1 MDERMG
7 GKMKITAQMT
17 IRDEEFYIGMAIQS
31 VVEKAYGI
39 YILDTGSSDR
49 TTEIVKE
56 YQKKY
61 PNIILE
67 EKSFGGKR
75 KWDIPKWTAP
85 GVPEGYREAD
95 ARNYTR
101 QRMEE
106 EFPDYNWTILLDA
119 DEIVTDRM
127 FSEIERVD
135 KIGATMLGHSTLL
148 PLFPTMLLD
157 EPKKS
162 YFRPIT
168 NDLGEQGKREII
180 LFDPHYRAWSRK
192 ISTTWGYSKFNHIQ
206 SSFKP
211 MTNRTVSP
219 DELHYHFHY
228 SFGPKSI
235 PGWICKWTS
244 APQGFAA
251 SVGILYGEWDIQKH
265 YEEKFP
271 DWFLG
276 GKFKPKKEFLQ
287 EALIRCIPMK
297 DPLPDYVVKK
307 WEEWGDWDDR

>member
-1 MDERMG
+1 
-7 GKMKITAQMT
+7 MKISVQMT
-17 IRDEEFYIGMAIQS
+17 IRDEEFYIEMALQS
-31 VVEKAYGI
+31 IVERAYGV
-39 YILDTGSSDR
+39 YVLDTGSTDR
-49 TTEIVKE
+49 TVEIVKE

-61 PNIILE
+61 PNIFLE
-67 EKSFGGKR
+67 EKWFGGKR
-75 KWDIPKWTAP
+75 KWDISKWTAP

-95 ARNYTR
+95 ARNYTM
-101 QRMEE
+101 QRMKEV
-106 EFPDYNWTILLDA
+106 FPDYDWTILLDG
-119 DEIVTDRM
+119 DELVTDKM
-127 FSEIERVD
+127 FSEIERVSSL
-135 KIGATMLGHSTLL
+135 GATMLGHSTLL
-148 PLFPTMLLD
+148 PLFPKMLLD
-157 EPKKS
+157 KPPV

-168 NDLGEQGKREII
+168 DDFLRKDII
-180 LFDPHYRAWSRK
+180 LFDPHYRAWSK
-192 ISTTWGYSKFNHIQ
+192 SLIATWGYDRNNHIH
-206 SSFKP
+206 SMFSNP
-211 MTNRTVSP
+211 NLRMVSE

-271 DWFLG
+271 DWFLN

-287 EALIRCIPMK
+287 EAFVRCIPMK

-307 WEEWGDWDDR
+307 WEEWGEWSGLD

>member
-1 MDERMG
+1 
-7 GKMKITAQMT
+7 MKITVQMT

-31 VVEKAYGI
+31 VAEKAHGV

-49 TTEIVKE
+49 TAEIVKG

-61 PNIILE
+61 PNIVLE
-67 EKSFGGKR
+67 EKSFGGNR
-75 KWDIPKWTAP
+75 KWDITEWKDH
-85 GVPEGYREAD
+85 VPTGYREAD

-106 EFPDYNWTILLDA
+106 EFPDYDWTILLDG
-119 DEIVTDRM
+119 DEIVTNKM
-127 FSEIERVD
+127 FSEIDRVD
-135 KIGATMLGHSTLL
+135 KIGATMLGHATLL
-148 PLFPTMLLD
+148 PLFPTMLLND
-157 EPKKS
+157 PKVYNTVFPNS
-162 YFRPIT
+162 FRPIT
-168 NDLGEQGKREII
+168 DDLGAPGKREII
-180 LFDPHYRAWSRK
+180 LFDPHYRAWSCK
-192 ISTTWGYSKFNHIQ
+192 ISTSWGYSKFNHIQ

-211 MTNRTVSP
+211 MANRTVSP

-244 APQGFAA
+244 APQGFAK
-251 SVGILYGEWDIQKH
+251 SVGILYGEWDVQKH

-271 DWFLG
+271 DWFLE

-287 EALIRCIPMK
+287 EALARCIPMV

-307 WEEWGDWDDR
+307 WEEWGDWNDK